1 MRGVAVTGVGVISAV
16 GNSAGIFFQ
25 NLADGRSGIRRM
37 SSDYADKLSVRV
49 AADTVFNGEGFF
61 SKKQLGLLDRT
72 SQLALAAASEA
83 WNDSGLVLLREEE
96 KQRSGVYLGT
106 GMGGASSLDE
116 MFSKL
121 YKTDATRVSPLFVT
135 KIMSNASAS
144 HISMQYGLSGPCL
157 TFSTACS
164 SSAVSIGE
172 AFRQI
177 KGGYADI
184 ILAGGA
190 ESLLAYGSFKCWE
203 SLGVLAPEDAEDP
216 AASCRPFSK
225 DRAGFVL
232 GEGAAL
238 VVLEDMERA
247 KKRGANIYG
256 ELAGYGST
264 ADAHHITSPSIV
276 GQARA
281 MRLAMEEARTA
292 PDEIDYINAHG
303 TATARN
309 DIVETQAIKE
319 AFGERALT
327 VPISSTKSMH
337 GHLLGA
343 AGAMEFVAALLAMKY
358 QTIPP
363 TAHLRVADPDCDLDY
378 VPNTKRTGVRVKTIM
393 SNSFAFGGTNAVLI
407 AREV

>member
-1 MRGVAVTGVGVISAV
+1 VRRVAVTGVGVVSPV
-16 GNSAGIFFQ
+16 GNTAGVFFH
-25 NLADGRSGIRRM
+25 NLAAGRSGIRRI
-37 SSDYADKLSVRV
+37 SSDMAERLEVKV
-49 AADTVFNGEGFF
+49 AAESTFSGEDYY

-72 SQLALAAASEA
+72 SQMALVAASQA
-83 WNDSGLVLLREEE
+83 WTDSGLELNDVE

-106 GMGGASSLDE
+106 GMGGANSLDE

-121 YKTDATRVSPLFVT
+121 YREGASRVSPLFVT
-135 KIMSNASAS
+135 KIMSNAAAS
-144 HISMQYGLSGPCL
+144 HISIQYGLCGPCL

-177 KGGYADI
+177 KASYADV

-203 SLGVLAPEDAEDP
+203 SLGVLAPEDAENP
-216 AASCRPFSK
+216 AASCRPFSR

-232 GEGAAL
+232 GEGAAI

-247 KKRGANIYG
+247 RRRGAQIYA
-256 ELAGYGST
+256 ELVGYGST
-264 ADAHHITSPSIV
+264 SDAHHITGPSV
-276 GQARA
+276 DGQARA
-281 MRLAMEEARTA
+281 MRLALEEAETPADRI
-292 PDEIDYINAHG
+292 EYINAHG
-303 TATARN
+303 TATAKN

-319 AFGERALT
+319 VFGGRAKT
-327 VPISSTKSMH
+327 VPASSTKSMH

-343 AGAMEFVAALLAMKY
+343 TGAVEFVAALLAMKH

-363 TAHLRVADPDCDLDY
+363 TAHLRVPDPECDLDY
-378 VPNTKRTGVRVKTIM
+378 VPNVGRTGVRVKTIM
-393 SNSFAFGGTNAVLI
+393 SNCFAFGGTNAVLV
-407 AREV
+407 AKAV